1 MNLTILTPW
10 QQLFWLVCLV
20 LLTVPIISWGV
31 IGVIRGYFNAKE
43 AHIGKIANA
52 VSNALKNTF
61 ETLNKQLD
69 DAKKELTKTIKKKE
83 DGENGA
89 C

>member
-31 IGVIRGYFNAKE
+31 IGIIRGYFNAKE
-43 AHIGKIANA
+43 AHIGKMANA
-52 VSNALKNTF
+52 VSNALKNTL
-61 ETLNKQLD
+61 EALNKQLD
-69 DAKKELTKTIKKKE
+69 EVKEKIDISKKKE
-83 DGENGA
+83 E
-89 C
+89 

>member
-31 IGVIRGYFNAKE
+31 TSVIRGYFSAKE
-43 AHIGKIANA
+43 AHIGKMANA
-52 VSNALKNTF
+52 VSNALKNTL
-61 ETLNKQLD
+61 EALNKQLD
-69 DAKKELTKTIKKKE
+69 EVKEKIDISKKKE
-83 DGENGA
+83 E
-89 C
+89 